1 MKKKKEYVVIGW
13 PLLTCFLSPNQW
25 ARPQAVK
32 NPSTLYFSFVPLFW
46 LLPPVFHEMCVSIT
60 VFFPYRFKS
69 SCRAPRKSERQ
80 GALTFASVI
89 ARLLPSVVVTGTAVV
104 VVVVG
109 GGCVY
114 EVGSLLAWALAL
126 NTHV

>member
-1 MKKKKEYVVIGW
+1 MKKKAVMVIGW

-32 NPSTLYFSFVPLFW
+32 NPSTLYFSFVPLFE
-46 LLPPVFHEMCVSIT
+46 LSPPAFHEICVSIT
-60 VFFPYRFKS
+60 VFLPYQFKS
-69 SCRAPRKSERQ
+69 SCRAPRKSEHQ
-80 GALTFASVI
+80 GALTFANVI
-89 ARLLPSVVVTGTAVV
+89 ARLLPSVVVIGAVVV